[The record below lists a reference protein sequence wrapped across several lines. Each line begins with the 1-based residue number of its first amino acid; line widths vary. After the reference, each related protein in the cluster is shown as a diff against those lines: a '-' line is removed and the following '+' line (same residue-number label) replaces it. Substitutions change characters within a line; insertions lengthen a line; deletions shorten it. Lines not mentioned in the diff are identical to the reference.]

1 MSRSLLSI
9 AIAMFVTPVALAGN
23 DWPQFR
29 GPEATGVADDAQ
41 PPYLWAAD
49 KNLAWVAE
57 VPGRGWSQPVVVD
70 GKVIVTTAVPDDTAG
85 AGGFRW
91 ELHCLDLK
99 TGQRLW
105 VKTAISATPRLE
117 THRDNTYA
125 TETPVSDGERL
136 YTYFGMMGLFCHD
149 LDGNLVWQQDLGVFP
164 MDNGWGTASSPA
176 LDDGK
181 LFLQVDNEES
191 SFVVALDAK
200 TAEELWRKSRD
211 ETSNWSTPLVWKN
224 SARTEL
230 VVGGATVISYDPAS
244 GDELWSINIGGR
256 SSASPTAEGD
266 LLVVGGEDRSSRG
279 GSPGGLFALRAG
291 ATGELRPDEPAPT
304 GAPGLVWS
312 NVRGAPGM
320 ASPLAYRGVVYVFE
334 RRGSVARG
342 HDLATGEILFRE
354 RMPGGSAF
362 WASPWAS
369 RGRVYAMDE
378 VGTTFVLGA
387 GKEFELLGANELRGP
402 LEGRYWAT
410 PAVAGDSLLI
420 RSETKLACFR

>member
-1 MSRSLLSI
+1 MKRPLAALLVVLAS
-9 AIAMFVTPVALAGN
+9 VTFASGGN

-29 GPEATGVADDAQ
+29 GPSSTGVADDAR
-41 PPYLWAAD
+41 PPYQWAAD
-49 KNLAWVAE
+49 KSLAWVADI
-57 VPGRGWSQPVVVD
+57 PGRGWSQPVVV
-70 GKVIVTTAVPDDTAG
+70 GEKAIVTTAVPDDTST
-85 AGGFRW
+85 AGGYRW

-99 TGQRLW
+99 TGKPLW
-105 VKTAISATPRLE
+105 VKAAINAPPRLE

-125 TETPVSDGERL
+125 TETPVCDGERL

-149 LDGNLVWQQDLGVFP
+149 LDGNLVWQKDLGVFP

-200 TAEELWRKSRD
+200 TGDELWRVARD

-230 VVGGATVISYDPAS
+230 VVGGAKVISYDPAN
-244 GDELWSINIGGR
+244 GKELWSIDIGGR
-256 SSASPTAEGD
+256 SSASPTADGD
-266 LLVVGGEDRSSRG
+266 VVVFGGEDRSSRG
-279 GSPGGLFALRAG
+279 GSPGGLFAVRAG
-291 ATGELRPDEPAPT
+291 AEGELRADQPAND
-304 GAPGLVWS
+304 GEPGLVWS
-312 NVRGAPGM
+312 NVRAAPGM
-320 ASPLAYRGVVYVFE
+320 ASPLVYRGVVYIFE
-334 RRGSVARG
+334 RNGSVARG
-342 HDLATGEILFRE
+342 HDLATGEMLFRQ

-378 VGTTFVLGA
+378 VGTTFVLNA
-387 GKEFELLGANELRGP
+387 GKEYELLGANELRGD

-410 PAVAGDSLLI
+410 PAVAGDTLVI
-420 RSETKLACFR
+420 RSEEKLACFR